1 MLAGGDAVERLMA
14 QFEDAQFKW
23 REGLV
28 KEGADLESG
37 ALLEPRSPDV
47 LRAERR
53 EAFALPFWAKGD
65 IGLTLRW
72 ALWRVRD
79 EEPVT
84 FWGGAVAIVSLAA
97 SSIVNFIL
105 ASGW

>member
-1 MLAGGDAVERLMA
+1 MLAGGDAVERLSA
-14 QFEDAQFKW
+14 QFEEAQFKW

-28 KEGADLESG
+28 KEGVDLESG
-37 ALLEPRSPDV
+37 AILEPRDAGA

-53 EAFALPFWAKGD
+53 QAFALPLWAKGD

-97 SSIVNFIL
+97 SSIVNLIL